1 MLSNPELLFSV
12 NQNSIE
18 YMFDLIVEQG
28 KGFAPKTKEVL
39 KELVKVELKEI
50 PFDGTI
56 TERNKFINDT
66 VGELIQKYV
75 DEKRLKIIE
84 E

>member
-1 MLSNPELLFSV
+1 
-12 NQNSIE
+12 
-18 YMFDLIVEQG
+18 MFDLIVEQG
-28 KGFAPKTKEVL
+28 KGFAPKTKDVL

-75 DEKRLKIIE
+75 DEKRLKIIVLYKLGNII
-84 E
+84 

>member
-28 KGFAPKTKEVL
+28 KGFAPKTKDVL